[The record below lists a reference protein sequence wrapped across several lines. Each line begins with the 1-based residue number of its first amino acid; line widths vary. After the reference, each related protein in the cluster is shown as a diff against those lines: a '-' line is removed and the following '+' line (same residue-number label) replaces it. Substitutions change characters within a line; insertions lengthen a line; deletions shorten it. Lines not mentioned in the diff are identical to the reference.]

1 MFLGFFSW
9 VLFSISV
16 NNIHLICF
24 FLCNLKTCFWI
35 KIGRKVSEDHQ
46 ENLIELLDL
55 IENKYILETR
65 IEVSTWIPCSV
76 SRKYESSERRYSSK
90 GLWLV
95 NVRISRK
102 LDSAQSFAKQGY
114 KTVLIE
120 IMGVPGKYNFI

>member
-1 MFLGFFSW
+1 
-9 VLFSISV
+9 
-16 NNIHLICF
+16 
-24 FLCNLKTCFWI
+24 
-35 KIGRKVSEDHQ
+35 VSEDHQ

-76 SRKYESSERRYSSK
+76 SRKYESSERRYSSN

-102 LDSAQSFAKQGY
+102 LDSEQSFAKQGY

-120 IMGVPGKYNFI
+120 IMGIPRKYNFI